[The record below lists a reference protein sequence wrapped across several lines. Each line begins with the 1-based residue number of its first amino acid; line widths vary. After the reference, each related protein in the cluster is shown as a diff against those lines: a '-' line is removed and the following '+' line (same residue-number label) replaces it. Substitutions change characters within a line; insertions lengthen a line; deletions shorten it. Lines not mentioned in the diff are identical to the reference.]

1 MSINERQLKLYNY
14 LLNQEGWVNRKQIL
28 MDLSHIYEFVDNGN
42 LYNNAA
48 AILLT
53 RDLHIL
59 NNSNDVRKLIIHNSR
74 HGVKIADEKEASVY
88 LNKALAESL
97 KKLQQYHFLHDKLI
111 KDGQATMVD
120 DGIKVLETFR
130 R

>member
-1 MSINERQLKLYNY
+1 MLNNRQLELYNY
-14 LLNQEGWVNRKQIL
+14 LLNQNDWVNRKQIL
-28 MDLSHIYEFVDNGN
+28 MDLQHVYNFVDNGN
-42 LYNNAA
+42 LYTNSAA
-48 AILLT
+48 VLLT
-53 RDLHIL
+53 QDLHTL

-111 KDGQATMVD
+111 KDGQMAMVND
-120 DGIKVLETFR
+120 DIKVLETFR